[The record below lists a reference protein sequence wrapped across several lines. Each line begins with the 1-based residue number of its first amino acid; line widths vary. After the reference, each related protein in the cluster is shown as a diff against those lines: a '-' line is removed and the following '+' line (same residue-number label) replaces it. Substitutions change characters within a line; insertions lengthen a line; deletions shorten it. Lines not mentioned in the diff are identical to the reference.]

1 MQNRNLIR
9 WHKRLI
15 WLGGLTLLSF
25 AVSGF
30 LHPLMSWTGPTAAK
44 MQPPAMQLSPQ
55 QLQQAQQ
62 QLQQKQGESFAL
74 VKLLPYQNEIW
85 LQLSSDK
92 SEPRQYQSLSGI
104 DLSAQADQQM
114 AVWLASW
121 YTGIAETELQ
131 SVQFQTTFDHSYPE
145 VNRLLPV
152 YKVQL
157 GDLTAY
163 IHTESQSLASL
174 SNSYKDSLQL
184 VFRTLHSWN
193 WLKAV
198 PELRLA
204 LMSLL
209 LVSVLVLLFTGSYL
223 LWSLPSKI
231 KRRGL
236 RLWHYRLAW
245 IVFIPV
251 ACYAITGFYHL
262 LHNSQKDQLIGLALP
277 APALLPDFSTA
288 TQNWPELNQNTS
300 VRQLTLVQGPEQG
313 WYWRMAITT
322 AELSTKREQRF
333 QGQATE
339 QQVIYLPLQPEKTK
353 QKLDDS
359 NYAEFLASFYSPD
372 WQADTLQQVR
382 YFGMNYDFRNKRL
395 PVWQLQTAQGDLL
408 FVDTS
413 TGQRI
418 EQLRQSD
425 QLERTSFSLLHKW
438 NLLMPLTG
446 RFYRDLIVE
455 LLMLLI
461 VGLAAAGFVMRYK
474 TSR

>member
-1 MQNRNLIR
+1 MQNRTLIR

-25 AVSGF
+25 AISGF
-30 LHPLMSWTGPTAAK
+30 LHPLMSWTGPSAVK
-44 MQPPAMQLSPQ
+44 MTPPTMQFTPQ

-62 QLQQKQGESFAL
+62 QLQQRQGEAHAL
-74 VKLLPYQNEIW
+74 VKLLPYQDQIW
-85 LQLSSDK
+85 LQLSSGK
-92 SEPRQYQSLSGI
+92 AEPRQYQSLAGYTISAEA
-104 DLSAQADQQM
+104 DLKM

-121 YTGIAETELQ
+121 YTGLAETELK
-131 SVQFQTTFDHSYPE
+131 SVEFQTHFDHSYPE

-163 IHTESQSLASL
+163 VHTESQSLASL

-184 VFRTLHSWN
+184 MFRTLHSWN

-204 LMSLL
+204 VMSLL

-245 IVFIPV
+245 ILFVPI

-277 APALLPDFSTA
+277 APAPLPDFSTA
-288 TQNWPELNQNTS
+288 TQHWPELSQNTA
-300 VRQLTLVQGPEQG
+300 VRQLTLVQGPEQH
-313 WYWRMAITT
+313 WYWRMALTT
-322 AELSTKREQRF
+322 AELRTEREQRF
-333 QGQATE
+333 QGQTTE
-339 QQVIYLPLQPEKTK
+339 QQIIYLPLQPEKAK

-359 NYAEFLASFYSPD
+359 NYAEFLAGLYAPN
-372 WQADTLQQVR
+372 WQVDTLQQVR
-382 YFGMNYDFRNKRL
+382 HFGMNYDFRNKRL
-395 PVWQLQTAQGDLL
+395 PVWQLQTAEGDLL

-413 TGQRI
+413 TGQRV

-425 QLERTSFSLLHKW
+425 QLERSSFSLLHKW

-461 VGLAAAGFVMRYK
+461 VGMAAAGIVMRYK

>member
-1 MQNRNLIR
+1 MQNRTLMR

-25 AVSGF
+25 ALSGF
-30 LHPLMSWTGPTAAK
+30 LHPLMSWTGPSAAK
-44 MQPPAMQLSPQ
+44 MTPPTMQLTPQ

-62 QLQQKQGESFAL
+62 QLQQRQGEGYAL
-74 VKLLPYQNEIW
+74 VKLLPYQDEIW
-85 LQLSSDK
+85 IQLSSDK
-92 SEPRQYQSLSGI
+92 SEPRQYQSLTGQAI
-104 DLSAQADQQM
+104 SAEADQQM

-121 YTGIAETELQ
+121 YTGVAATQLQ

-157 GDLTAY
+157 GELTAY

-204 LMSLL
+204 VMSLL
-209 LVSVLVLLFTGSYL
+209 LVSVLVLVFTGSYL

-236 RLWHYRLAW
+236 RLWHYLLAW
-245 IVFIPV
+245 VLFIPL

-262 LHNSQKDQLIGLALP
+262 LHNSQKDQLIGLELP
-277 APALLPDFSTA
+277 PPSLLPDFSTA
-288 TQNWPELNQNTS
+288 TVQWPDLAQNTA
-300 VRQLTLVQGPEQG
+300 VRQLTLVQGPEQT
-313 WYWRMAITT
+313 WYWRVATT
-322 AELSTKREQRF
+322 EELRTERELRF
-333 QGQATE
+333 QGQAAE
-339 QQVIYLPLQPEKTK
+339 QQVIYLPLQPEKSK

-359 NYAEFLASFYSPD
+359 NYAAFLAGLYAPN

-382 YFGMNYDFRNKRL
+382 HFDMNYDFRNKRL
-395 PVWQLQTAQGDLL
+395 PVWQLQTAEGDLL

-413 TGQRI
+413 TGQRV

-425 QLERTSFSLLHKW
+425 QLERASFSLLHKW

-446 RFYRDLIVE
+446 RFYRDLFVE

-461 VGLAAAGFVMRYK
+461 MGLAATGFVMRYK
-474 TSR
+474 TGR